1 MPCIVTLGCGH
12 CRHTGY
18 VGRQAV
24 FELLAMDDETR
35 GAIMTNHFD
44 LHEFRRVARGGGMQS
59 MFEHALI
66 LVEEGRTSYSE
77 VIRVLG
83 EA

>member
-1 MPCIVTLGCGH
+1 
-12 CRHTGY
+12 
-18 VGRQAV
+18 
-24 FELLAMDDETR
+24 MDDETR

-44 LHEFRRVARGGGMQS
+44 LHGFRRVARGGGMQS